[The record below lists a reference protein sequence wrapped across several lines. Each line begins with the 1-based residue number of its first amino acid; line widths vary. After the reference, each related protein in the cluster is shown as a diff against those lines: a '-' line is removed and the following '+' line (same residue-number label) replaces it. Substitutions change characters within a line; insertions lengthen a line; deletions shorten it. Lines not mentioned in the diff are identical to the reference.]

1 MDDVTRLIA
10 DKFAAFVQEQD
21 VARLYE
27 ALDALEAAERAL
39 PHNQAS
45 RRPAVER
52 RLSFLA
58 ALDEHLDPHWDA
70 TRLPV
75 VGAPPP
81 PSHSGPV
88 YPTGQV
94 DPRDIADPT
103 ERAEYERAL
112 AAGQEYARWY
122 DVQSQLRRI
131 DERAVRFLALLL
143 TERYGDTPAERQEF
157 ERLLT
162 ASPLSEQRRE
172 SLRALFSRSR

>member
-1 MDDVTRLIA
+1 MEDVTRLI
-10 DKFAAFVQEQD
+10 DEKFAAFAQQQD
-21 VARLYE
+21 ATRLYE

-39 PHNQAS
+39 SHDPAA
-45 RRPAVER
+45 RRSAVAL
-52 RLSFLA
+52 RLRFLA
-58 ALDEHLDPHWDA
+58 ALDEYLDPHWDA
-70 TRLPV
+70 TRRPV

-103 ERAEYERAL
+103 ERAEYERTL

-131 DERAVRFLALLL
+131 DERAVRFLGLLL
-143 TERYGDTPAERQEF
+143 AEGGDTPAGRRAFDE
-157 ERLLT
+157 LLM
-162 ASPLSEQRRE
+162 ASPLSEERRR
-172 SLRALFSRSR
+172 SLRALFSQLP